1 MHALPT
7 EGDAKTNWALPKTL
21 PITAVPCTTEICAPV
36 WMKNTALKAD
46 T

>member
-21 PITAVPCTTEICAPV
+21 PITAVPCTTEI
-36 WMKNTALKAD
+36 WMKNAALEAD